1 MLTVIEVGN
10 KITYSKG
17 TRFFWRCICDCGNE
31 KLVRAD
37 HLCQNRVKSCGC
49 VQFEGVK
56 KANITHGMS
65 IGGKPEK
72 TYRIWCDMRKRCEN
86 KKSIGFKHY
95 GGRGIKVC
103 ERWQKF
109 ENFFEDMGECP
120 NGMSIERIDV
130 NGNYEPSNCKW
141 ATNAEQGLNKRNSLK
156 LVVNG
161 QRVNRDAFLEFM
173 GMKRNQFE
181 KYIAPIARQTEYYVW
196 G

>member
-1 MLTVIEVGN
+1 
-10 KITYSKG
+10 
-17 TRFFWRCICDCGNE
+17 
-31 KLVRAD
+31 
-37 HLCQNRVKSCGC
+37 
-49 VQFEGVK
+49 
-56 KANITHGMS
+56 
-65 IGGKPEK
+65 
-72 TYRIWCDMRKRCEN
+72 MRKRCEN